1 MKHFVINSVNPFL
14 KSPVT
19 AFYHADYFGGGNW
32 SKRGSIENMIWT
44 LKNDE
49 SPFPERLPDAI
60 RQLQNILIEDLPQ
73 ILQFT
78 KLPQLVVCVVP
89 RSKSEDF
96 YRDNQKLFRHTIK
109 RTIQNMYGFFD
120 GTDYIIRY
128 ADTRTTH
135 LSHGCQIR
143 PPYTDGKLPY
153 PGIAK
158 DTCTISDE
166 VIGKNILLI
175 DDLYTRTVNI
185 DEDAIQALFDKG
197 ARSVFFYSI
206 GKTVH

>member
-1 MKHFVINSVNPFL
+1 M
-14 KSPVT
+14 
-19 AFYHADYFGGGNW
+19 GNY
-32 SKRGSIENMIWT
+32 
-44 LKNDE
+44 
-49 SPFPERLPDAI
+49 
-60 RQLQNILIEDLPQ
+60 RQNC
-73 ILQFT
+73 T
-78 KLPQLVVCVVP
+78 
-89 RSKSEDF
+89 S
-96 YRDNQKLFRHTIK
+96 
-109 RTIQNMYGFFD
+109 GFFD

>member
-1 MKHFVINSVNPFL
+1 MQCFFL
-14 KSPVT
+14 KVSIN
-19 AFYHADYFGGGNW
+19 AFYYADYSGGGNW
-32 SKRGSIENMIWT
+32 SKRGSIENLIWT

-49 SPFPERLPDAI
+49 SPFPDRLPDAI
-60 RQLQNILIEDLPQ
+60 RQLQNILIEDLPH

-78 KLPQLVVCVVP
+78 RLPQLVVCVIP
-89 RSKSEDF
+89 RSKSESF

-109 RTIQNMYGFFD
+109 RTIQNMDGFFD
-120 GTDYIIRY
+120 GTDYIIRHT
-128 ADTRTTH
+128 DTRTTH
-135 LSHGCQIR
+135 LSRGGQIR

-153 PGIAK
+153 PGITK

-185 DEDAIQALFDKG
+185 DEDAIQALLDKG